1 MSNLHPEIERI
12 TARIVE
18 RSRPSRG
25 RYLDLMAAEGQRHGD
40 RSFLPC
46 SNLAHGFAAAQDDK
60 PAIAAGGF
68 NIGIVT
74 AYNDV
79 ISSHQPY
86 ARYPEA
92 MKIYAREVG
101 ATA

>member
-1 MSNLHPEIERI
+1 MTLHPEIERI

-18 RSRPSRG
+18 RSRPTRE
-25 RYLDLMAAEGQRHGD
+25 RYLALMDEEGKRHGD

-46 SNLAHGFAAAQDDK
+46 SNLAHGFAAAQEDK
-60 PAIAAGGF
+60 PHIAAGGF

-86 ARYPEA
+86 ARYPEQ
-92 MKIYAREVG
+92 MKL
-101 ATA
+101 